1 MATPS
6 TPPQFVPG
14 FGSTTP
20 APPRDFD
27 EPESASRY
35 LRGVLAAFSFTAAA
49 IHFAFAPTHWP
60 EDWRHGLAFAVMG
73 WAQLALGVILISRP
87 RRWALAAGIVGNL
100 AIIGVWAVSRTV
112 GLPDILGGDGTSEG
126 VGSADLLATVLE
138 GMIVAGSVALLAVP
152 ALARRPIGDVRIASA
167 LAASAITL
175 ALIGATAGINPENSG
190 HSHAVAGSGHHE
202 EAASSGHHAAGGAT
216 DDHSAVD
223 GTDHAAGGHEAGSH
237 DAGGATAHGVAVPWE
252 AGQSPC
258 EKATKGQDPEES
270 NTGEGHN
277 HHGPLAQKAISSE
290 DQVKLIE
297 EQKQARSVI
306 EKYPTVADAEADGYR
321 KSTAYIPCIGAHY
334 TKISLV
340 AKFDPAAPSEL
351 LFDGTEPDSEIIGL
365 SYLIFHPGGMPDGF
379 SGPND
384 VWHQHSS
391 NGGLCLNPAGVV
403 VGGEQT
409 SPEECERRG
418 GRKNALKDIWM
429 VHDWVSP
436 GWDCSWGVFA
446 AECPELGGTIGGSPF
461 SKE

>member
-1 MATPS
+1 
-6 TPPQFVPG
+6 
-14 FGSTTP
+14 
-20 APPRDFD
+20 
-27 EPESASRY
+27 
-35 LRGVLAAFSFTAAA
+35 VL
-49 IHFAFAPTHWP
+49 
-60 EDWRHGLAFAVMG
+60 
-73 WAQLALGVILISRP
+73 
-87 RRWALAAGIVGNL
+87 
-100 AIIGVWAVSRTV
+100 
-112 GLPDILGGDGTSEG
+112 
-126 VGSADLLATVLE
+126 
-138 GMIVAGSVALLAVP
+138 GSVALLAVP
-152 ALARRPIGDVRIASA
+152 GLARRPIGDVRIASA

-190 HSHAVAGSGHHE
+190 HSHAVAGSGHHDAAEMEGHGE
-202 EAASSGHHAAGGAT
+202 EAAGEHHASGGA
-216 DDHSAVD
+216 DEHSAVD
-223 GTDHAAGGHEAGSH
+223 GTDGAAGGHDAGGH
-237 DAGGATAHGVAVPWE
+237 DAGAEAHGVAVPWE
-252 AGQSPC
+252 AGESPC

-277 HHGPLAQKAISSE
+277 HHGPLEQKAISAE
-290 DQVKLIE
+290 DQAKLIE
-297 EQKQARSVI
+297 EQKLARSVI
-306 EKYPTVADAEADGYR
+306 TKYPTVADAEADGYK
-321 KSTAYIPCIGAHY
+321 KSTDYIPCIGAHY

-351 LFDGTEPDSEIIGL
+351 LFAGTKPDSEIIGL

-391 NGGLCLNPAGVV
+391 NGGLCLNRDGVV

-429 VHDWVSP
+429 VHDWVAA

-461 SKE
+461 STS